1 MKLEEQKHIQGTSPE
16 DEEKHLKETLD
27 VIHANMDSYGRQVQ
41 EMKAN
46 IDEMLEHYHDN
57 DAEVYV
63 ILCNTITMH
72 EHMKRALERNERA
85 AAKPYFGR
93 ICFHDEGSDREES
106 IYIGKGGISRD
117 STHQEV
123 IDWRA
128 PMANA
133 YYENGLGKCSYPSP
147 EGTPIWIDLKLKR
160 TYEIDQGKRIRG
172 REESLFFQTKSRSF
186 TLIKSEILY
195 VENCRRKVDIHTLN
209 QTESIYATMAHMEE
223 LLGDGF
229 FRCHRGYLVNMAHIA
244 RYSADSILLHNGETI
259 YLSKE
264 KYNDFAAAYMNY
276 LKQGGVSCV

>member
-1 MKLEEQKHIQGTSPE
+1 MNIGICDDEKEICLQIKKLILATAPDSQVVCYSSGKQFLAERQHFDILFLDIQMGDTNGMEIARTLRERRE
-16 DEEKHLKETLD
+16 DTILIFVTALKEYVFEAFD
-27 VIHANMDSYGRQVQ
+27 VSAFHYLLKPLANDKFSNVFQ
-41 EMKAN
+41 E
-46 IDEMLEHYHDN
+46 
-57 DAEVYV
+57 
-63 ILCNTITMH
+63 
-72 EHMKRALERNERA
+72 ALKEA
-85 AAKPYFGR
+85 
-93 ICFHDEGSDREES
+93 
-106 IYIGKGGISRD
+106 
-117 STHQEV
+117 
-123 IDWRA
+123 
-128 PMANA
+128 
-133 YYENGLGKCSYPSP
+133 
-147 EGTPIWIDLKLKR
+147 
-160 TYEIDQGKRIRG
+160 GKRIRG

-229 FRCHRGYLVNMAHIA
+229 FRCHRGYLVNMAHTA